1 MENLFIKHR
10 KKINLTD
17 LKFVR
22 EVEKQIHWE
31 DRLIGIKGA
40 RGVGKTTLILQYI
53 KRNFEF
59 SDENL
64 YISLD
69 DVYFSGNKLIDFA
82 ESFVQNGGKYLFLDE
97 VHRYKNWAQELKNL
111 YDDFPEL
118 NVVFTGSSILDI
130 VKAKADLSRRAV
142 IYKMQGLSFREYLLF
157 NKNIKFDSYELLDI
171 LNNHEQISDIVSS
184 KIKPLPEFKHY
195 LQSGYYPFFTE
206 FPETYHLRLEQVL
219 NLVLETDIPA
229 MKPINS
235 EGIRKLKQ
243 LLYIIATSVPFKP
256 NIKKL
261 SEKTAISRNSL
272 VYYLNYL
279 EEANILQLLYKD
291 SQGISLL
298 QKPEKI
304 YLDNTNLINTLSAE
318 NFNVGNERETFFIN
332 QLSENYKVSY
342 SDKSDFFVDNKFT
355 FEIGGKNKTGKQI
368 KDIEHSYIVVDNIE
382 YGYKNKIPLWVFGF
396 LY

>member
-1 MENLFIKHR
+1 MEKLFLKHR

-22 EVEKQIHWE
+22 KASEQIHWK

-53 KRNFEF
+53 KSNFDF
-59 SDENL
+59 GNDNL
-64 YISLD
+64 YVSLD
-69 DVYFSGNKLIDFA
+69 DVYFSGNRLIDFT
-82 ESFVQNGGKYLFLDE
+82 ENFVKNGGKYLFLDE
-97 VHRYKNWAQELKNL
+97 VHRYKNWAQELKNI

-157 NKNIKFDSYELLDI
+157 SKNISFDAYSLEDI
-171 LNNHEQISDIVSS
+171 LQNHEQIADLISS
-184 KIKPLPEFKHY
+184 KIKPLPELKHY
-195 LQSGYYPFFTE
+195 LQSGFYPFFTE

-219 NLVLETDIPA
+219 NLVLEIDIPA
-229 MKPINS
+229 MKSINT
-235 EGIRKLKQ
+235 EGIIKLKQ
-243 LLYIIATSVPFKP
+243 LLYIISRSVPFKP

-261 SEKTAISRNSL
+261 SEKTGISRNSL

-279 EEANILQLLYKD
+279 EEANILHLLHKD
-291 SQGISLL
+291 THGVSLL

-304 YLDNTNLINTLSAE
+304 YLNNSNLIHTLSAE
-318 NFNVGNERETFFIN
+318 SSDTGNERETFFIN
-332 QLSENYKVSY
+332 QLSESHIVTY
-342 SDKSDFFVDNKFT
+342 SDKSDFMVDNKFT

-368 KDIEHSYIVVDNIE
+368 KDIEHSYIAADNIE
-382 YGYKNKIPLWVFGF
+382 HGYKNKIPLWLFGF